1 MKNKSGLSTSATVLI
16 AFGII
21 TIALL
26 GYFAVNKF
34 STLSV
39 IPATEYDGEFADVVL
54 PEDAVG
60 TDLEANVSYAEASDD
75 TFNATFRTQTDLNGT
90 DGETSYL
97 AFQFE
102 LDGDVEALSI
112 DGTLGAEASVT
123 ELVFKK
129 AYILEDRE
137 GVIVD
142 ADTGVLYTATVNSDL
157 DEFEFDLDSVADGKY
172 VLVVEVKSLATITL
186 ASQDNLVDIEFDA
199 TTEGDVDAGTVYIIN
214 K

>member
-1 MKNKSGLSTSATVLI
+1 MKNKNGLSTPSAILI
-16 AFGII
+16 ALGII
-21 TIALL
+21 VVAVL
-26 GYFAVNKF
+26 GYYTVNSVTK
-34 STLSV
+34 LSV
-39 IPATEYDGEFADVVL
+39 IPSVEYDGEFADIVL
-54 PEDAVG
+54 PENAVG
-60 TDLEANVSYAEASDD
+60 TDLEANVSYAESTSD
-75 TFNATFRTQTDLNGT
+75 TFNATFRTQTNLNGT

-102 LDGDVEALSI
+102 IDGDVEALSI

-129 AYILEDRE
+129 AYILEDKD

-172 VLVVEVKSLATITL
+172 VLVVEVKSLATVTL
-186 ASQDNLVDIEFDA
+186 ASQDNIVDVEFDA
-199 TTEGDVDAGTVYIIN
+199 TTSGDVDAGTVYLIN
-214 K
+214 Y